1 MLANRSFR
9 SPKMSEWVNRSFF
22 ERIAHSL
29 IVGQKTSDLLGYQM
43 SEFPALPTS
52 SYLEIRTTLHSPPLP
67 ILYLHVS
74 ATIQLWKDFW
84 VAQWFNQILSNCL
97 TNTVHAVRGF
107 HGKNLKLKQKKK
119 MKKYFFKGFVSKL
132 INTLFG
138 RSVHLFMNF
147 FPALVLKTIVAQMLF

>member
-1 MLANRSFR
+1 
-9 SPKMSEWVNRSFF
+9 MSE
-22 ERIAHSL
+22 SL
-29 IVGQKTSDLLGYQM
+29 IRSLLDKKRAICSDIKWANSQPCQRAHIWK
-43 SEFPALPTS
+43 FAP
-52 SYLEIRTTLHSPPLP
+52 LHSPPLP